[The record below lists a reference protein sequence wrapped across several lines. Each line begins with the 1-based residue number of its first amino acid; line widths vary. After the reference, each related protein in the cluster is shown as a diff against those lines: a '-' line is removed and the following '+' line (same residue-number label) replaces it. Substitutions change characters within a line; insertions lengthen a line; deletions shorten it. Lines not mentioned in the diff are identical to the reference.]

1 MQRTKKNLQQ
11 QRLEQHQ
18 EEQLHQALPLVL
30 SLNRVLDI
38 PEPAYIPYPLSSD
51 SYYPEDY
58 GSVSNDKS
66 ISKVSDRLAPS
77 RVDVS
82 KLSDAEKVPS
92 EVTFRDEVTGTL
104 YVDVNGRPIA
114 QGSFGAVHVV
124 RSSSGEKMALKV
136 PKPTARI
143 AMIRKEASF
152 LSRVQ
157 GHDNV
162 VKFHGV
168 VEDVRGP
175 CLLMQLYQPRD
186 FHALLVNRA
195 PLSVAEIRFF
205 GRQLVAGLS
214 HIHEAGIR
222 HCDLKPENVLV
233 DRGMQLRV
241 TDLGLAEESSVKS
254 NRRAGTPGYW
264 APEVLEGGLHTNKI
278 DVFSLGIMFYMMF
291 SRNQPDITAE
301 DVVIQPPEDF
311 LDGVAPSSDAKNL
324 LARTLA
330 INVHE
335 RIDLPALAVHMFLRY
350 GFCPKSL
357 PDTAFNVAPVFDT
370 TTEKRARSSQ
380 ENGEKAEALKRKW
393 RWAEKAVVKGQE
405 ITRTTSGAKAYRRF
419 VAKEA
424 VKERQWAALLAQVQA
439 RIRRERR
446 DLQAEREELRDLF
459 GSDFRDDGRDDQ
471 DGSHKE
477 DDDSESEDIES
488 DDAESDS

>member
-1 MQRTKKNLQQ
+1 MHNHQQ
-11 QRLEQHQ
+11 EQHQ
-18 EEQLHQALPLVL
+18 EELLQQALPLVV
-30 SLNRVLDI
+30 SFSRVVNI
-38 PEPAYIPYPLSSD
+38 PEPAYIPYPLSSG

-66 ISKVSDRLAPS
+66 IFKVSDRLAPA

-82 KLSDAEKVPS
+82 NLSGAEQVPS
-92 EVTFRDEVTGTL
+92 EVTFRDEVTGAL

-114 QGSFGAVHVV
+114 EGSFGAVHVV

-143 AMIRKEASF
+143 ATIRKEACF
-152 LSRVQ
+152 LSRLQ

-168 VEDVRGP
+168 VEDLRGP

-233 DRGMQLRV
+233 DTGMQLKI
-241 TDLGLAEESSVKS
+241 TDLGLAEESSAVS
-254 NRRAGTPGYW
+254 HRMAGTPGYW
-264 APEVLEGGLHTNKI
+264 APEVLEGKVHTDKI
-278 DVFSLGIMFYMMF
+278 DVFSLGVIFHQMF
-291 SRNQPDITAE
+291 SRKSLKITAGRPLE
-301 DVVIQPPEDF
+301 NF
-311 LDGVAPSSDAKNL
+311 LEGVAPCEDAKNL
-324 LARTLA
+324 LTRTLA
-330 INVHE
+330 VDVRQ
-335 RIDLPALAVHMFLRY
+335 RIKLPDLAKHRFLCL
-350 GFCPKSL
+350 GFCPQSL
-357 PDTAFNVAPVFDT
+357 PDTAFDVAPVFDT
-370 TTEKRARSSQ
+370 ATEKHARNSDSSGESSGALTRKKMRA
-380 ENGEKAEALKRKW
+380 EEAEVRG
-393 RWAEKAVVKGQE
+393 RESG
-405 ITRTTSGAKAYRRF
+405 TRTTSGAKAYRVF

-424 VKERQWAALLAQVQA
+424 VKERHWAALLAQVQA
-439 RIRRERR
+439 RIRQERR
-446 DLQAEREELRDLF
+446 DLQAERVELRDLF
-459 GSDFRDDGRDDQ
+459 GSDFRDDGRGTQ

-477 DDDSESEDIES
+477 DDDSESDDLES